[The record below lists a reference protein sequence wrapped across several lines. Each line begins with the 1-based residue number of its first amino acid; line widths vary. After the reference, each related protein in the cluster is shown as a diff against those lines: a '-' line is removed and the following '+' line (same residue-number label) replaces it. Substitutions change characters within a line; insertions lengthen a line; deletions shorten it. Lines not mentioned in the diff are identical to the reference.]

1 MSENQTRNNKP
12 LIIAIIVIAVLLLCC
27 CLAAAGL
34 AIGGVLT
41 VPWSVVTN
49 ARVEA
54 TEKIEKTF
62 DVSTPVS
69 LSVAVN
75 VGDVVIRAGDG
86 DEVRIYAVK
95 RAWGKDRRQAEE
107 YLDDFEVRIRQRTMD
122 EVKIESE
129 TPRRLSRVGRTPSV
143 DLEIS
148 VPRDTNLDLV
158 INVGDAEVTGVRGA
172 FEIESNVGDVTLRD
186 VRFEED
192 SRIKSDVG
200 DIELRLPPDSVFAFS
215 AESNVGDIQVDFDIQ
230 NERSEK
236 KVVGGS
242 VEGEIGTS
250 PTAHVEL
257 HTNTGDIKIRRE

>member
-1 MSENQTRNNKP
+1 MSENQTRNTKP
-12 LIIAIIVIAVLLLCC
+12 LNIAIIVIAVLLLCC
-27 CLAAAGL
+27 CLAAVGL

-69 LSVAVN
+69 LSVDVN

-86 DEVRIYAVK
+86 NEVRIYAVK
-95 RAWGKDRRQAEE
+95 HAWGKDRRQAEE
-107 YLDDFEVRIRQRTMD
+107 YLDDFEVRLHQTMTGD
-122 EVKIESE
+122 VEIEYE
-129 TPRRLSRVGRTPSV
+129 TPRRLSRIGRTPSV

-158 INVGDAEVTGVRGA
+158 INVGDTEVTGVRGA

-192 SRIKSDVG
+192 SRIKSAVG

-215 AESNVGDIQVDFDIQ
+215 AESNVGDIRVDFDIQ
-230 NERSEK
+230 NERSDK
-236 KVVGGS
+236 RVVGES